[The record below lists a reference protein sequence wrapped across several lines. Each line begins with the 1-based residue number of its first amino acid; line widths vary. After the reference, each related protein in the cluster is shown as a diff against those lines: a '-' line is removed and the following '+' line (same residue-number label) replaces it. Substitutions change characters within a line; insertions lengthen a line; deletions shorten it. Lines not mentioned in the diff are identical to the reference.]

1 MSILR
6 ISGIASGFDT
16 ETMVKDL
23 MKAERLRLDRFS
35 QNKQLIQWRQEK
47 YNSVNKDFANFVIDL
62 RKEMELV
69 RTTSSGVNI
78 SGSASNFSWVKRA
91 VSSNE
96 NVLTATATA
105 TAMSGTHRITVN
117 NLAEGVNI
125 ASRERVM
132 VGTDNATS
140 TTLLKDLNVDFGIGD
155 ADIKNLTFEINVN
168 GTARTVDISYNASDT
183 IGSLVQKINTAVSS
197 DSTRTPLG
205 LQASFDNATGRLF
218 LSTKDTG
225 QTAQIK
231 VTADSSGLLTG
242 VANKFKLDQG
252 VNAPILAVG
261 IAKTGV
267 DAEINYN
274 GAIGLK
280 YSTNTFAINGIQINL
295 NASSASEITVKVD
308 TNVDGVMNKIRSF
321 VDKYNELIEKMN
333 NVIGE
338 RTHRD
343 YLPLTK
349 EQKEALSDDEVKLW
363 EEKARS
369 GLLRNDEL
377 ITRTLNTMRSGL
389 YEKVDGIDGKFN
401 TLVSIGITTSGWRDR
416 GRLVIDETKLRSA
429 VMEDVDGV
437 LNLLFKQSTA
447 ADSDSR
453 KASGLVTR
461 LFDDVTLGMKSI
473 ISKSG
478 TGDSASLFRSVQSN
492 ILLDFV
498 TNMGSISNIDK
509 EIFNVDRMSAREEES
524 LANKEE
530 AYWRRFTAMEKALQQ
545 MNSQSAWLA
554 QQFSNN

>member
-252 VNAPILAVG
+252 VNAPMLTVG
-261 IAKTGV
+261 IAKTGI

-308 TNVDGVMNKIRSF
+308 TNVDGVVNKIRSF

-333 NVIGE
+333 NIIGE
-338 RTHRD
+338 KTHRD

-349 EQKEALSDDEVKLW
+349 EQKESLSDDEVKLW

-377 ITRTLNTMRSGL
+377 INRTLNTMRSGL

-401 TLVSIGITTSGWRDR
+401 TLVSIGITTSGWRER
-416 GRLVIDETKLRSA
+416 GRLVIAETKLRSA